1 MTAMSERLQE
11 RLRRA
16 RKLRN
21 VNQKAL
27 ADALG
32 VNVATVSEWEN
43 GHSDPSFSTVGRAA
57 DHLRVSLDYLAGRV
71 DEPGGRFGEGEAATT
86 LARIEAVMDDVRGR
100 VVVPEDDSAREAD
113 DFGPAT
119 DARKRRDE
127 CA

>member
-1 MTAMSERLQE
+1 MPSTFSA
-11 RLRRA
+11 RLRAELDKPVRTNRSVA
-16 RKLRN
+16 AAIRVRESTISDWLAGRKMASLQN
-21 VNQKAL
+21 FIDL
-27 ADALG
+27 
-32 VNVATVSEWEN
+32 
-43 GHSDPSFSTVGRAA
+43 A